1 LQYEFADF
9 FSLHFQDEESLE
21 RVEEEEVVEVEHVG
35 QKEDLEVA
43 GLEETPNRGQDSKE
57 EKDEQED
64 KEEEEEG
71 HEEGVGLEDEG
82 GG

>member
-9 FSLHFQDEESLE
+9 FSFHFQGEESLE
-21 RVEEEEVVEVEHVG
+21 REEEEVVVEVEHVG

-57 EKDEQED
+57 EKDEQE
-64 KEEEEEG
+64 EEEEEG

>member
-9 FSLHFQDEESLE
+9 FSFHFQDEESLE
-21 RVEEEEVVEVEHVG
+21 REEVVEVEHVG

-64 KEEEEEG
+64 KEG

>member
-1 LQYEFADF
+1 LQYEFTNF
-9 FSLHFQDEESLE
+9 FSFHFQDEESLE
-21 RVEEEEVVEVEHVG
+21 REEEVEHAG